1 MEVKS
6 VESRRFSE
14 VLRAAVAGDPD
25 AMEAI
30 IAKYMPLVNR
40 KSITDG
46 KLDEDMRQY
55 ILMRIVMQIPRFDP
69 DRMK

>member
-1 MEVKS
+1 M
-6 VESRRFSE
+6 ESRKLSE
-14 VLRAAVAGDPD
+14 VLRAAVAEEPD

-40 KSITDG
+40 HSTIGG

-55 ILMRIVMQIPRFDP
+55 ILMRVVMQIPRFDP
-69 DRMK
+69 DYMN